1 MTVLVR
7 SDTIRADLYFSL
19 ISSLSGFFQT
29 PGRLCISHRPGPKS
43 SYVLES
49 LKYFS
54 IYIARIFGSSGI
66 RIFTR
71 RNLGGIFKIRLH
83 WLRKNIDHGAGVV
96 ACVDATSS
104 HKNQKLL

>member
-71 RNLGGIFKIRLH
+71 RNLGGIFQDSIAL
-83 WLRKNIDHGAGVV
+83 V
-96 ACVDATSS
+96 A
-104 HKNQKLL
+104 QKHRPWCRRCSVR